1 MQLHSRKLVIRC
13 KLTDGWVS
21 IHVMDNGPGIQKDL
35 GDSIWLPGVTVD
47 EDGTGIG
54 LTIVRDMASDLGG
67 RVLALPC
74 GDLGERSSLL
84 NFPVLSN
91 DYYPRRHESCRC

>member
-1 MQLHSRKLVIRC
+1 
-13 KLTDGWVS
+13 
-21 IHVMDNGPGIQKDL
+21 MDNGPGIQKDL

-74 GDLGERSSLL
+74 GELGGAEFIVEL
-84 NFPVLSN
+84 PCVKQ
-91 DYYPRRHESCRC
+91 